1 MAKLSLLLPTLLAMT
16 MTITTTSCS
25 ASRVLP
31 LTSDPP
37 RASYKILM
45 LLPLSSR
52 SHRTIFL
59 TLARALADR
68 GHKVELLVNHEPT
81 TPYPN
86 VTEIYHGLD
95 HFKEEKFRLFSS
107 RERPWEIFRLL
118 REGLPAMTRDLYR
131 NPAVWD
137 LYLRRTQFDVV
148 FIDNFY
154 NQMAYPFAQGLP
166 YISVSASGMDHT
178 QSSLLGNVLNPAYV
192 TAIPV
197 EFPQPLSFFHR
208 VLNLAVHL
216 CSGFIRYYVI
226 LPSIQREIT
235 AIFPE
240 VPPLAE
246 LERNLSLALYNSH
259 FAMGRVLP
267 LLPSQVEIG
276 TMHCRPGSPLP
287 QDLTEWIESAG
298 AAGVVYFSLGTV
310 ALGNTMPERWRDLFV
325 RAFRRLP
332 QRVVWKYEGELEGV
346 SENVLIRGWLPQQD
360 ILAHPNVKVFITH
373 GGMLSTQEAM
383 YHATPM
389 LLLPI
394 FADQPRNAH
403 VAQEGGVGLMLG
415 WGDLSVQLIV
425 DAVGRLVADG
435 RYKANIQA
443 VSSALKDQPETPLE
457 RAVFWTEYVIRHQGA
472 PRLKS
477 PAAELSWMEYFMI
490 DIILLVHLLVIAFY
504 LLCCH
509 ASRFLCRKVLPQNK
523 TRRKCE

>member
-1 MAKLSLLLPTLLAMT
+1 M
-16 MTITTTSCS
+16 
-25 ASRVLP
+25 V
-31 LTSDPP
+31 
-37 RASYKILM
+37 
-45 LLPLSSR
+45 
-52 SHRTIFL
+52 
-59 TLARALADR
+59 
-68 GHKVELLVNHEPT
+68 
-81 TPYPN
+81 
-86 VTEIYHGLD
+86 
-95 HFKEEKFRLFSS
+95 
-107 RERPWEIFRLL
+107 
-118 REGLPAMTRDLYR
+118 
-131 NPAVWD
+131 
-137 LYLRRTQFDVV
+137 
-148 FIDNFY
+148 
-154 NQMAYPFAQGLP
+154 YPFAQDLP
-166 YISVSASGMDHT
+166 FISVSASWMDHT

-226 LPSIQREIT
+226 LPSIQQEIS

-276 TMHCRPGSPLP
+276 TMHCHPGSPLP
-287 QDLTEWIESAG
+287 QDLEEWLEGAG
-298 AAGVVYFSLGTV
+298 SAGVVYFSLGTV

-325 RAFRRLP
+325 QAFRMLP

-403 VAQEGGVGLMLG
+403 IAQEGGVGLVLD
-415 WGDLSVQLIV
+415 WGELSVRRVV

-435 RYKANIQA
+435 RYKANIHA
-443 VSSALKDQPETPLE
+443 VSSALKEQLETPLE

-472 PRLKS
+472 PQLKS
-477 PAAELSWMEYFMI
+477 PAARLTWVEYLMI
-490 DIILLVHLLVIAFY
+490 DMILLFHLSAITFY
-504 LLCCH
+504 LLFRH
-509 ASRFLCRKVLPQNK
+509 VSRFLCRKAVPQN